1 MSHWEPGIL
10 QSNHDFQKCDLILV
24 LKKTPHNL
32 ACLFIIY
39 WWYQTVDFCGG
50 HSRELVW
57 SSVNYSGD
65 QIQFTWGDKK
75 EILFFEESAEVSL
88 PLQLEDPNNQV
99 TRLEWFST
107 KWNWEFEGGSSSGEE
122 LLGAITEVWLKA
134 GGAFFRLQIEVVQG
148 IWGLHARL
156 LAFQSFHKFW
166 ANPFVL
172 KRAFTLSHTNT
183 GPLEYRK
190 KFPKYCE
197 QQPVREDIIWK
208 IYSCF
213 HALRGRH
220 FCTFAALG
228 GKFGEVSRPSWWAVA
243 VLALPWAQPPW
254 PGLSS
259 PLSLASALPFLGL
272 VWAQPPWPELGSPP
286 SLGWAPPFLGLS
298 HGPTRDLTLNCFNLL
313 SPQSKQK
320 YQKLAKRQQT
330 HSSAQ
335 LIAWSTLKA
344 WFNKWNWKEV
354 WNWIA
359 HFALNSTQPAQL
371 SQPVEIFGWFDPCHW
386 FRTNLVPDLVRWYLT
401 LSSSHPDISSC
412 QSHFTCVLHVF
423 AKTLEWRHCRG
434 SKQWLVQSIEE
445 MGIKTVLNPIKNVPR
460 KYGVHKH
467 RTCITIKDIGKSY
480 KKHSYSL

>member
-1 MSHWEPGIL
+1 MQCFQFKTVTLRTRNTAVEPWF
-10 QSNHDFQKCDLILV
+10 SNNLWLHLV
-24 LKKTPHNL
+24 LKTIPHNL
-32 ACLFIIY
+32 ACLLI
-39 WWYQTVDFCGG
+39 VDIRQWI
-50 HSRELVW
+50 SVVMIPDRELVW
-57 SSVNYSGD
+57 SSANDPGD
-65 QIQFTWGDKK
+65 PIQFTWGDKK
-75 EILFFEESAEVSL
+75 EILFSAEVSVL
-88 PLQLEDPNNQV
+88 FNWKTPIIMSQGLNG
-99 TRLEWFST
+99 FST
-107 KWNWEFEGGSSSGEE
+107 KWNWEFKGGSSSGEE

-259 PLSLASALPFLGL
+259 PLSLAWAGL
-272 VWAQPPWPELGSPP
+272 PP
-286 SLGWAPPFLGLS
+286 SLAWDELPPFLGL
-298 HGPTRDLTLNCFNLL
+298 G
-313 SPQSKQK
+313 SPLPWLGLGSTS
-320 YQKLAKRQQT
+320 LAWAGLPPFLGLGSPFPWPLPRPDPRPN
-330 HSSAQ
+330 SQ
-335 LIAWSTLKA
+335 L
-344 WFNKWNWKEV
+344 F
-354 WNWIA
+354 
-359 HFALNSTQPAQL
+359 QP
-371 SQPVEIFGWFDPCHW
+371 
-386 FRTNLVPDLVRWYLT
+386 LVAA
-401 LSSSHPDISSC
+401 I
-412 QSHFTCVLHVF
+412 
-423 AKTLEWRHCRG
+423 
-434 SKQWLVQSIEE
+434 
-445 MGIKTVLNPIKNVPR
+445 
-460 KYGVHKH
+460 
-467 RTCITIKDIGKSY
+467 
-480 KKHSYSL
+480 